1 MSFLAALT
9 TTSISILHSSLRPSP
24 LLPPRQCRSP
34 FLTLAARMQSRV
46 LIARYTRAADIRFA
60 LSFPR
65 RGIAPSSL
73 HSRVPAPSGATK
85 KNTRVSVAFGHG
97 IALLVALATRP
108 AAFFGFFL
116 ALRPSLSVSYRASVS
131 LLPMKNI
138 SSQSLLSRARNA
150 VDSLASFAMQLRLS
164 PSILAQSPL
173 ALSRNCRFFFFPV
186 RNARYHPLFH
196 RAYRRSLS
204 ACFCLYSYLCFCRL
218 LSV

>member
-9 TTSISILHSSLRPSP
+9 TTSISILHSSLRPAP

-60 LSFPR
+60 LSFPW

-85 KNTRVSVAFGHG
+85 KNTRVSVAFVGHG

-116 ALRPSLSVSYRASVS
+116 ALRPSLSVSYQASVS

-138 SSQSLLSRARNA
+138 SSQFLLSRARNA
-150 VDSLASFAMQLRLS
+150 VDSLAPFAMQLRLS

-173 ALSRNCRFFFFPV
+173 ALSRNCRFFFFPM

-196 RAYRRSLS
+196 RRSLT